1 MANWKS
7 YSIDSVLNEIEDE
20 KFVLPSVQ
28 RSTPW
33 TENQMELL
41 FDTLLKG
48 DSFGSVMVID
58 EDKYAQPLFEFR
70 PFSKDGIF
78 AHYKQVQKLQRQ
90 QYFVIDGQQRLQS
103 LYMGL
108 KGSYKDKFLYF
119 DLLSNGN
126 KSFEFKFEKG
136 VKQLPKFIDINRER
150 EFTDH
155 CWHMAGELYLS
166 LKEKNDELL
175 VASEIFR
182 VLRITSPKKRACI
195 IRNIKAFYINVITA
209 ETIGIS
215 KVALN
220 KNLSEKENRQRVIE
234 MFQRLNSDTTRAPF
248 YELNCAKVRK
258 INNIMADDRYY
269 DHEPSLVEAL
279 ISYEKRNYMN
289 LI

>member
-7 YSIDSVLNEIEDE
+7 YSIDSVLSEIEDE

-28 RSTPW
+28 RSAPW
-33 TENQMELL
+33 TEHQMELL

-58 EDKYAQPLFEFR
+58 EDKYTQPLFEFR
-70 PFSKDGIF
+70 PFSKDGVV
-78 AHYKQVQKLQRQ
+78 AHYKPTLKLQRQ

-108 KGSYKDKFLYF
+108 KGSYKDKILYF

-126 KSFEFKFEKG
+126 KAFEFKFEKSA
-136 VKQLPKFIDINRER
+136 KLLPKFIDINRER

-155 CWHMAGELYLS
+155 CWHMVGDLYLS
-166 LKEKNDELL
+166 LKEKNDELA

-195 IRNIKAFYINVITA
+195 IKNIKALYLNVFTA

-220 KNLSEKENRQRVIE
+220 KNLTEKENRQRVIE
-234 MFQRLNSDTTRAPF
+234 MFQRLNSDTNRAPF
-248 YELNCAKVRK
+248 YELNAPKLKK
-258 INNIMADDRYY
+258 INQAIEERYY
-269 DHEPSLVEAL
+269 DAEPNLIEAL